1 MLRRVVIASL
11 ILATLSV
18 AEDVPKKR
26 ETLLLLPEPFAL
38 RNSLSIVPAGAR
50 QTVLTPAREKAGQP
64 GSIEPYPAE
73 EFATLGLSA
82 ETFAKRA
89 AAAADKRLAVLKPD
103 IIRDEQGRVLYA
115 VYRGESEHFAS
126 LLVAP
131 SLPKLFEA
139 MFGKELWVAL
149 PDRHALYIFP
159 AQSAAM
165 EEFTQDLA
173 IRYAEEP
180 FAASG
185 EIFSLKTGEVPR
197 VIASFAGEPREDRR

>member
-1 MLRRVVIASL
+1 MLRRTAI
-11 ILATLSV
+11 ATLLLP
-18 AEDVPKKR
+18 AFAFGEDTPRKR

-50 QTVLTPAREKAGQP
+50 QTVLTPAREKAGKP
-64 GSIEPYPAE
+64 GSIEAYPAE

-89 AAAADKRLAVLKPD
+89 AAAADKRLAALKPD
-103 IIRDEQGRVLYA
+103 IIRDDQGRVLYA
-115 VYRGESEHFAS
+115 VFRGESEHFAS

-131 SLPKLFEA
+131 SLPKKFEA

-159 AQSAAM
+159 AQSAAL

-173 IRYAEEP
+173 SRYVEEP

-185 EIFSLKTGEVPR
+185 EIFSLQAGAEPR
-197 VIASFAGEPREDRR
+197 VIAAFAGEPREPQR

>member
-126 LLVAP
+126 L
-131 SLPKLFEA
+131 PKLFEA

-185 EIFSLKTGEVPR
+185 EIFSLKTGEEPR